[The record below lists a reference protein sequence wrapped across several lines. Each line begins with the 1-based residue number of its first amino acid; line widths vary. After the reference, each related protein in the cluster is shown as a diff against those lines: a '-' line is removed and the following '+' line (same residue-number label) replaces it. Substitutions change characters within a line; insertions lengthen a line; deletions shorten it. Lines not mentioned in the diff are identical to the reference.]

1 MAFSGGTGSSSL
13 TVIERRVHWPRPPGQ
28 RALISS
34 VPTAFCAVLN
44 ILRQAKRSRFRLSD
58 HANQVKDTKINS
70 QQVAF

>member
-1 MAFSGGTGSSSL
+1 MAFSGGTGSSL
-13 TVIERRVHWPRPPGQ
+13 TVIERRVHWPGPGQ